1 MSREE
6 GSDAKLKVVLEALL
20 IASDQPV
27 SAARLSAVLGR
38 GVDTRKVRKLIDS
51 LRGEY
56 DAQGRAFQIEEIAE
70 GYQVLTRPEYHDW
83 VAELRRG
90 RREERLTPSAV
101 ETLAIVA
108 FKQPVLR
115 AEVDDI
121 RGVHCGPILRA
132 LMEKNLIKIAGRKD
146 VPGRPLLYG
155 TTRRFLDVFGLKSLR
170 EMPALGQLP
179 AGMGRPAAPAPVA
192 EEGGAASKTA
202 PEPATD
208 ATPTEEVEEAPEE
221 GGAPA

>member
-6 GSDAKLKVVLEALL
+6 GQDAKTKAVLEALL
-20 IASDQPV
+20 VAADQPV
-27 SAARLSAVLGR
+27 SAARLAAILGR
-38 GVDTRKVRKLIDS
+38 GVDTRKVRKLIEA

-70 GYQVLTRPEYHDW
+70 GFQILTRPEYHDW

-90 RREERLTPSAV
+90 RREERLTASAV

-132 LMEKNLIKIAGRKD
+132 LMEKNLIKIVGRKD

-155 TTRRFLDVFGLKSLR
+155 TSRRFLEVFGLKSLR
-170 EMPALGQLP
+170 ELPELGQLP
-179 AGMGRPAAPAPVA
+179 AGVVKPPPPEPAAAAAPAAPEKPAPKPEPEDEE
-192 EEGGAASKTA
+192 EEGG
-202 PEPATD
+202 E
-208 ATPTEEVEEAPEE
+208 
-221 GGAPA
+221 